1 VKNLQE
7 YKVTASEKKI
17 DKGERVL
24 MLCAGFFGYEKRI
37 SDALRNAGYEVDL
50 YDERPS
56 AGFFGKSCVRYNL
69 HLYYPVIRRYYQ
81 RIIEKNR
88 DNGYK
93 YVFVVKGEAVSETVI
108 KMLRQAYPTA
118 RFILYLWDSVD
129 NIPDCR
135 RRMREYDRVLTF
147 DPEDARTYGLVFR
160 PLFYCNEFTK
170 RKTVEQEGA
179 DVFTF
184 DFAFIGT
191 AHSDRPRIAGQLQRQ
206 CGQRGGRC
214 YLNLYLP
221 HILVFYYH
229 KLLNPAYRHV
239 HKEEINFTPM
249 CSAEINAVYERSRC
263 ILDVEHNK
271 QHGLTIRTIE
281 MIGLQKKLITTNAAI
296 KQYDFYRPAN
306 ICVIDREN
314 PVLDV
319 NFLKTSYEA
328 LPDEI
333 YEKYSIGKWIKD
345 IFETEAP
352 Q

>member
-1 VKNLQE
+1 MSKS
-7 YKVTASEKKI
+7 K
-17 DKGERVL
+17 RVL
-24 MLCAGFFGYEKRI
+24 MLCESFFGYEKKI
-37 SDALRNAGYEVDL
+37 SNALCDVGYEVDL

-56 AGFFGKSCVRYNL
+56 AGFLGKTCVRYNL
-69 HLYYPVIRRYYQ
+69 HLYYPVIRWYYQ
-81 RIIEKNR
+81 RIIEENR
-88 DNGYK
+88 EKSYE
-93 YVFVVKGEAVSETVI
+93 YVFVVKGEAVSEAVI
-108 KMLRQAYPTA
+108 EMLRQAYPTA
-118 RFILYLWDSVD
+118 RFILYLWDSID

-135 RRMREYDRVLTF
+135 HRMCGYDRVLTF
-147 DPEDARTYGLVFR
+147 DPEDARTDGLVFR
-160 PLFYCNEFTK
+160 PLFYCHEFTK
-170 RKTVEQEGA
+170 HEAAEQGGTDA
-179 DVFTF
+179 FTF

-206 CGQRGGRC
+206 CGQRGRKC

-221 HILVFYYH
+221 HIFVFYYH
-229 KLLNPAYRHV
+229 KLLNPSYRNV

-249 CSAEINAVYERSRC
+249 SSAEINAVYERSRC
-263 ILDVEHNK
+263 ILDIEHNK

-306 ICVIDREN
+306 ISVIDRKN

-319 NFLKTSYEA
+319 EFLKIPYEP

-333 YEKYSIGKWIKD
+333 YEKYSIGKWVKD